1 MIMIMMVHVG
11 IKIYPKFIPKIF
23 PYTSS
28 PNFTGKMVDAFW
40 NVMDSEDYNVYNVW
54 IRSGRCVGWEYQ
66 RHWRMRS
73 RRHGHVSSMAGTTN

>member
-11 IKIYPKFIPKIF
+11 INIYPKFIPKIF

-54 IRSGRCVGWEYQ
+54 IRRVSEALENEVTTTRPCQQHGRPNELKL
-66 RHWRMRS
+66 H
-73 RRHGHVSSMAGTTN
+73 T